1 MAATAI
7 TFNSTKFEKKLDVFA
22 KKQLPFV
29 AARTLEKLAIEAR
42 RHAIKNMYS
51 RFTYVSDRTA
61 KSIVSKPA
69 IDFTFGEQRGSVIFN
84 LKKNQVIELFHR
96 DDASKGNAPA
106 DYLRPIAGGNS
117 GVVFRTR
124 FQRRLQAKGFIVG
137 GQYVMPVHG
146 SPAAELGPTGRIKA
160 AQYTKALWGI
170 KAMEEIRSS
179 SNYGKRGYKSL
190 GTYKAVPTDVSSRSR
205 KEAQRIRALVNP
217 PTGKRIPGW
226 LNSLPSAGIYKVG
239 SQGLTQVFKTLDRM
253 PRVPYKYKFRQI
265 VFNAVSKNAERI
277 FDNELNRVLK
287 E

>member
-42 RHAIKNMYS
+42 RHAVKNMYA
-51 RFTYVSDRTA
+51 RFTYVGDRTA

-69 IDFTFGEQRGSVIFN
+69 IDFTYGKQRGSVIFN
-84 LKKNQVIELFHR
+84 LKKNQVIELYHR
-96 DDASKGNAPA
+96 DDRDKGNAPS

-117 GVVFRTR
+117 GVVFRTK
-124 FQRRLQAKGFIVG
+124 FQTRLQGKGVIG
-137 GQYVMPVHG
+137 AGQYMMPVHG
-146 SPAAELGPTGRIKA
+146 SPAAELGPTGRIKP
-160 AQYTKALWGI
+160 AQYVKALWGI
-170 KAMEEIRSS
+170 KAMEDVRLSGS
-179 SNYGKRGYKSL
+179 GKYAKKGYKSL
-190 GTYKAVPTDVSSRSR
+190 NTYRWVPTDVSLRSL
-205 KEAQRIRALVNP
+205 EYAQKLRALNKGS
-217 PTGKRIPGW
+217 GKAW
-226 LNSLPSAGIYKVG
+226 KNSLPAAGIYKVT
-239 SQGLTQVFKTLDRM
+239 SQGLVQVFKTLDRM

-265 VFNAVSKNAERI
+265 VFNAVNKNAERI

>member
-51 RFTYVSDRTA
+51 RFTYVSDFTA
-61 KSIVSKPA
+61 KSIVSNPP
-69 IDFTFGEQRGSVIFN
+69 IGRGSSIFK
-84 LKKNQVIELFHR
+84 LKRNQEIELFHR
-96 DDASKGNAPA
+96 DEAAKGNPPSR
-106 DYLRPIAGGNS
+106 YLKPIAGGN
-117 GVVFRTR
+117 GQVVYKTR
-124 FQRRLQAKGFIVG
+124 FQKRLEGKGIIG
-137 GQYVMPVHG
+137 SGQYMMPVHG

-160 AQYTKALWGI
+160 SQYTKALWGI
-170 KAMEEIRSS
+170 KAMEDIRLSGS
-179 SNYGKRGYKSL
+179 GNYAKRGYRSL
-190 GTYKAVPTDVSSRSR
+190 NTYRWVPTDVSSRAP
-205 KEAQRIRALVNP
+205 EYAQKLRSLNRGS
-217 PTGKRIPGW
+217 GKSW
-226 LNSLPSAGIYKVG
+226 KNSLPAAGIYKVT
-239 SQGLTQVFKTLDRM
+239 SQGLVQVFKTLDRM

-265 VFNAVSKNAERI
+265 VFNAVNKNAERI

>member
-42 RHAIKNMYS
+42 RHAIKNMYA

-61 KSIVSKPA
+61 KSIVSNPA
-69 IDFTFGEQRGSVIFN
+69 IGRGSSIFK
-84 LKKNQVIELFHR
+84 LKRNQEIELYHR

-124 FQRRLQAKGFIVG
+124 FQRRLQAKGVIVG
-137 GQYVMPVHG
+137 GQYMMPVHK

-170 KAMEEIRSS
+170 KAMEEIRAS

-226 LNSLPSAGIYKVG
+226 LNSLPAAGIYKVT
-239 SQGLTQVFKTLDRM
+239 SRGLPLVFKTLDRM

-265 VFNAVSKNAERI
+265 VFNAVNKNAERI

>member
-42 RHAIKNMYS
+42 RHAIKNMYA

-61 KSIVSKPA
+61 KSIVSNPA
-69 IDFTFGEQRGSVIFN
+69 IGRGSSIFK
-84 LKKNQVIELFHR
+84 LKRNQEIELYHR

-124 FQRRLQAKGFIVG
+124 FQRRLQAKGVIVG
-137 GQYVMPVHG
+137 GQYMMPVHK

-170 KAMEEIRSS
+170 KAMEEIRAS
-179 SNYGKRGYKSL
+179 SNYGKRGYKSF

-205 KEAQRIRALVNP
+205 KEAQRIRALNKGS
-217 PTGKRIPGW
+217 GKAW
-226 LNSLPSAGIYKVG
+226 KNSLPAAGIYKVT
-239 SQGLTQVFKTLDRM
+239 SKGLVQVFKTLDRM

-265 VFNAVSKNAERI
+265 VFNAVNKNAERI

>member
-42 RHAIKNMYS
+42 RHAVKNMYA

-69 IDFTFGEQRGSVIFN
+69 IDFTFGKQRGSVIFN
-84 LKKNQVIELFHR
+84 LKKNQVIELYHR
-96 DDASKGNAPA
+96 DDASKGNPPSE
-106 DYLRPIAGGNS
+106 YLRPIAGGNS
-117 GVVFRTR
+117 GVVYRTL
-124 FQRRLQAKGFIVG
+124 FQKRLQRNGVIGA
-137 GQYVMPVHG
+137 GQYMMPWHA
-146 SPAAELGPTGRIKA
+146 SPAAELGPTGRIRP
-160 AQYTKALWGI
+160 AQYVKALWGV
-170 KAMEEIRSS
+170 KAMEDIRSS

-190 GTYKAVPTDVSSRSR
+190 GTYKVVPADIKNDR
-205 KEAQRIRALVNP
+205 KAANRWRQMVNP

-226 LNSLPSAGIYKVG
+226 LNSLPKPGIHKVVP
-239 SQGLTQVFKTLDRM
+239 SGLTQVFKTLDRM

-265 VFNAVSKNAERI
+265 VFNAVNKNAERI

>member
-42 RHAIKNMYS
+42 RHAIKNMYA

-61 KSIVSKPA
+61 KSIVSKPP
-69 IDFTFGEQRGSVIFN
+69 IGRGSSIFK
-84 LKKNQVIELFHR
+84 LKRNQEIELYHR

-106 DYLRPIAGGNS
+106 DYLRPIAGGN
-117 GVVFRTR
+117 GQVVFRTR
-124 FQRRLQAKGFIVG
+124 FQRRLQAKGFIAG
-137 GQYVMPVHG
+137 GQYMMPLHA

-170 KAMEEIRSS
+170 KAMEEIRGS

-190 GTYKAVPTDVSSRSR
+190 GTYKFVPSDVAS
-205 KEAQRIRALVNP
+205 KFPLEAQKIRALNKG
-217 PTGKRIPGW
+217 TGKSW
-226 LNSLPSAGIYKVG
+226 KKSLPAAGIYKVG

-265 VFNAVSKNAERI
+265 VFNAVNKNAERI

>member
-1 MAATAI
+1 MMP
-7 TFNSTKFEKKLDVFA
+7 L
-22 KKQLPFV
+22 
-29 AARTLEKLAIEAR
+29 
-42 RHAIKNMYS
+42 HA
-51 RFTYVSDRTA
+51 
-61 KSIVSKPA
+61 
-69 IDFTFGEQRGSVIFN
+69 
-84 LKKNQVIELFHR
+84 
-96 DDASKGNAPA
+96 
-106 DYLRPIAGGNS
+106 
-117 GVVFRTR
+117 
-124 FQRRLQAKGFIVG
+124 
-137 GQYVMPVHG
+137 

-170 KAMEEIRSS
+170 KAMEEIRGS

-190 GTYKAVPTDVSSRSR
+190 GTYKFVPTDVSSRSR

-265 VFNAVSKNAERI
+265 VFNAVNKNAERI